1 MKKSFEKEAC
11 LNVCLIV
18 ASVIVGGSGVWIMQ
32 YQLRAHT
39 RYYTMS
45 TVESD
50 LSTDEATGGVETRQR
65 LKRNE
70 VRLRRQRNEAREKC
84 KNLEFELRKLQERLT
99 VVNTE
104 DGEASS
110 EADNEQT
117 ESEDDDLHPSDGE
130 ERDLLDRRD
139 TPQKNIA
146 QQSASLSVF
155 RGDNAGD
162 GTTMVQ
168 DWFDEFDA
176 LAAVYRWSS
185 QEKLVALVSKL
196 KGPALSVYRT
206 ASDREK
212 RSFTKLQEELVRQFQ
227 PVRLHAAQ
235 SNLFRRRTQKPN
247 ETVGEFYRALK
258 ELYRRAFPTWARNN
272 DPDGEEV
279 LRTAFLGGLQT
290 ALQRRLTVED
300 QELEL
305 RSPFTRA
312 QHLEAANS
320 EGVRDNFKSCGGS
333 TQRSQSNQRSQFK
346 NHGHHSDVQHAPDR
360 HWKRQESHF
369 FKSKTKPLKTCY
381 HCGKPGHIARECR
394 QTTTYNNDELDRATR
409 MVRQGVTNGCTAK
422 RIILDTGSSL
432 TLVHRKFVPCAAIS
446 E

>member
-1 MKKSFEKEAC
+1 
-11 LNVCLIV
+11 
-18 ASVIVGGSGVWIMQ
+18 MQ

-99 VVNTE
+99 VVNTK

-146 QQSASLSVF
+146 QQSTSLSVF
-155 RGDNAGD
+155 RGDDAGD
-162 GTTMVQ
+162 GTTTVQ

-176 LAAVYRWSS
+176 LAAVYCWSS
-185 QEKLVALVSKL
+185 QEKLMALVSKL

-258 ELYRRAFPTWARNN
+258 ELYRRAFPT
-272 DPDGEEV
+272 
-279 LRTAFLGGLQT
+279 
-290 ALQRRLTVED
+290 
-300 QELEL
+300 
-305 RSPFTRA
+305 
-312 QHLEAANS
+312 
-320 EGVRDNFKSCGGS
+320 
-333 TQRSQSNQRSQFK
+333 
-346 NHGHHSDVQHAPDR
+346 
-360 HWKRQESHF
+360 
-369 FKSKTKPLKTCY
+369 
-381 HCGKPGHIARECR
+381 
-394 QTTTYNNDELDRATR
+394 
-409 MVRQGVTNGCTAK
+409 
-422 RIILDTGSSL
+422 
-432 TLVHRKFVPCAAIS
+432 
-446 E
+446 